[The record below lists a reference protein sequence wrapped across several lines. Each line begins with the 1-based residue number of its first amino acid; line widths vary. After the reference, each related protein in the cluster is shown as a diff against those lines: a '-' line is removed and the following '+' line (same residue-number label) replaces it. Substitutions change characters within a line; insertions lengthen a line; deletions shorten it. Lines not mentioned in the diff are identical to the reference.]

1 MQSLAWIAITIT
13 GIVAYYCNIEVTPE
27 LFADGLLGK
36 TMFRLYFQGACI
48 PPGFPEEIFGVLDE
62 VQTLTPLDV
71 HAWMWVYLC
80 VSFVWFV
87 SGLLL
92 FAFVNKN
99 NMKFANIS
107 LYFWIVNTMTVIV
120 LDVVIGSFFARD
132 YHNISQRAKTI
143 ILSEP
148 AETVSVILM
157 ARAAAWIMLSLSF
170 RGFVL
175 WVLNVAVLL
184 YLFSHTFHIHDHNK
198 VKSGFTNNAFVTDD
212 ARRSP
217 VLGYD
222 PL

>member
-1 MQSLAWIAITIT
+1 
-13 GIVAYYCNIEVTPE
+13 
-27 LFADGLLGK
+27 
-36 TMFRLYFQGACI
+36 MFSLYFQGNCT
-48 PPGFPEEIFGVLDE
+48 PPGFPQDIFKVLDE

-71 HAWMWVYLC
+71 HAWMWVFLC
-80 VSFVWFV
+80 ISFVWFV

-92 FAFVNKN
+92 IIYVHKQ
-99 NMKFANIS
+99 NMKYANIF
-107 LYFWIVNTMTVIV
+107 LYFWIINTMTVIV

-132 YHNISQRAKTI
+132 YTNISQRAKTI

-157 ARAAAWIMLSLSF
+157 ARTVAWIMLSVSF
-170 RGFVL
+170 RGFIL
-175 WVLNVAVLL
+175 WIINVVVMF

-198 VKSGFTNNAFVTDD
+198 VKSGFTNNAFVNDD
-212 ARRSP
+212 NRRSP